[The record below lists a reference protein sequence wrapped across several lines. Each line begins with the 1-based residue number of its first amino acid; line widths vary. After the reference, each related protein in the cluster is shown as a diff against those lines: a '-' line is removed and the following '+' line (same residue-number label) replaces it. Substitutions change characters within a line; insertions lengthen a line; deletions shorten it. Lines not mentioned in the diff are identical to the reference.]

1 MNNKKYEILM
11 DEENTIEWKGH
22 TLHRIRA
29 LRDFNDVREG
39 EMGGYVEN
47 DYNLSHKGNCW
58 IYDEAKAMDDSRL
71 YDNSWS
77 GARQTLDDISNAD
90 LEEEFMQ
97 YLDEIFGADEVGD
110 TELNDF
116 IWFERDT
123 IYDYLGLDEN
133 GEIPKDDED
142 DEEE

>member
-1 MNNKKYEILM
+1 MLVVK
-11 DEENTIEWKGH
+11 TINEYDKN
-22 TLHRIRA
+22 
-29 LRDFNDVREG
+29 DF
-39 EMGGYVEN
+39 
-47 DYNLSHKGNCW
+47 
-58 IYDEAKAMDDSRL
+58 SRL
-71 YDNSWS
+71 YNNSWS
-77 GARQTLDDISNAD
+77 GARQTLDDISNAN

-97 YLDEIFGADEVGD
+97 YLDEMFGADEVGD

>member
-1 MNNKKYEILM
+1 MLVVK
-11 DEENTIEWKGH
+11 TINEY
-22 TLHRIRA
+22 
-29 LRDFNDVREG
+29 D
-39 EMGGYVEN
+39 EN
-47 DYNLSHKGNCW
+47 DF
-58 IYDEAKAMDDSRL
+58 SRL

-97 YLDEIFGADEVGD
+97 YLDEMFGADEVGD

>member
-1 MNNKKYEILM
+1 MLVVK
-11 DEENTIEWKGH
+11 TINEYDKN
-22 TLHRIRA
+22 
-29 LRDFNDVREG
+29 DF
-39 EMGGYVEN
+39 
-47 DYNLSHKGNCW
+47 
-58 IYDEAKAMDDSRL
+58 SRL
-71 YDNSWS
+71 YNNSWS
-77 GARQTLDDISNAD
+77 GARDTLDDIRNAD

-97 YLDEIFGADEVGD
+97 YLDEMFGADEVGE

>member
-1 MNNKKYEILM
+1 MLVVK
-11 DEENTIEWKGH
+11 TINEYDKN
-22 TLHRIRA
+22 
-29 LRDFNDVREG
+29 DFG
-39 EMGGYVEN
+39 
-47 DYNLSHKGNCW
+47 
-58 IYDEAKAMDDSRL
+58 RL
-71 YDNSWS
+71 YENSWS
-77 GARQTLDDISNAD
+77 GARQTLDDISNAN

-97 YLDEIFGADEVGD
+97 YLDEMFGADEVGD

-116 IWFERDT
+116 IWFGRDT

>member
-1 MNNKKYEILM
+1 MLVVK
-11 DEENTIEWKGH
+11 TINEYDKN
-22 TLHRIRA
+22 
-29 LRDFNDVREG
+29 DFG
-39 EMGGYVEN
+39 
-47 DYNLSHKGNCW
+47 
-58 IYDEAKAMDDSRL
+58 RL
-71 YDNSWS
+71 YENSWS
-77 GARQTLDDISNAD
+77 GARQTLDDISNAN

-97 YLDEIFGADEVGD
+97 YLDEMFGADEVGD

>member
-1 MNNKKYEILM
+1 MLVVK
-11 DEENTIEWKGH
+11 TINEYDKN
-22 TLHRIRA
+22 
-29 LRDFNDVREG
+29 DF
-39 EMGGYVEN
+39 
-47 DYNLSHKGNCW
+47 
-58 IYDEAKAMDDSRL
+58 SRL
-71 YDNSWS
+71 YNNSWS
-77 GARQTLDDISNAD
+77 GARQTLDDIRNAD

-97 YLDEIFGADEVGD
+97 YLDEMFGADEVGD

>member
-1 MNNKKYEILM
+1 MLVVK
-11 DEENTIEWKGH
+11 TINEYDKN
-22 TLHRIRA
+22 
-29 LRDFNDVREG
+29 DFG
-39 EMGGYVEN
+39 
-47 DYNLSHKGNCW
+47 
-58 IYDEAKAMDDSRL
+58 RL
-71 YDNSWS
+71 YENSWS

-97 YLDEIFGADEVGD
+97 YLDEMFGADEVGD

-142 DEEE
+142 DDEE

>member
-1 MNNKKYEILM
+1 MLVVK
-11 DEENTIEWKGH
+11 TINEYDKN
-22 TLHRIRA
+22 
-29 LRDFNDVREG
+29 DFG
-39 EMGGYVEN
+39 
-47 DYNLSHKGNCW
+47 
-58 IYDEAKAMDDSRL
+58 RL
-71 YDNSWS
+71 YENSWS
-77 GARQTLDDISNAD
+77 GARQTLDDIRNAD

-97 YLDEIFGADEVGD
+97 YLDEMFGADEVED
-110 TELNDF
+110 TELNGF

>member
-1 MNNKKYEILM
+1 MLVVK
-11 DEENTIEWKGH
+11 TINEYDKN
-22 TLHRIRA
+22 
-29 LRDFNDVREG
+29 DFG
-39 EMGGYVEN
+39 
-47 DYNLSHKGNCW
+47 
-58 IYDEAKAMDDSRL
+58 RL
-71 YDNSWS
+71 YENSWS
-77 GARQTLDDISNAD
+77 GARQTLDDIRNAD

-97 YLDEIFGADEVGD
+97 YLDEMFGADEVGD

>member
-1 MNNKKYEILM
+1 MLVVK
-11 DEENTIEWKGH
+11 TINEYDKN
-22 TLHRIRA
+22 
-29 LRDFNDVREG
+29 DF
-39 EMGGYVEN
+39 
-47 DYNLSHKGNCW
+47 
-58 IYDEAKAMDDSRL
+58 SRL

-97 YLDEIFGADEVGD
+97 YLDEEFGADEVGD

-116 IWFERDT
+116 IWFERNT

-133 GEIPKDDED
+133 GEIPKDIED

>member
-1 MNNKKYEILM
+1 MLVVK
-11 DEENTIEWKGH
+11 TINEYDKN
-22 TLHRIRA
+22 
-29 LRDFNDVREG
+29 DF
-39 EMGGYVEN
+39 
-47 DYNLSHKGNCW
+47 
-58 IYDEAKAMDDSRL
+58 SRL
-71 YDNSWS
+71 YNNSWS
-77 GARQTLDDISNAD
+77 GARQALDDISNAD

-97 YLDEIFGADEVGD
+97 YLDEMFGADEVGD

>member
-1 MNNKKYEILM
+1 MLVVK
-11 DEENTIEWKGH
+11 TINEYDKN
-22 TLHRIRA
+22 
-29 LRDFNDVREG
+29 DF
-39 EMGGYVEN
+39 
-47 DYNLSHKGNCW
+47 
-58 IYDEAKAMDDSRL
+58 SRL
-71 YDNSWS
+71 YENSWS
-77 GARQTLDDISNAD
+77 GARQTLDDISNAEK
-90 LEEEFMQ
+90 EEEFMQ
-97 YLDEIFGADEVGD
+97 YLDEMFGADEVGD

>member
-1 MNNKKYEILM
+1 MLVVK
-11 DEENTIEWKGH
+11 TINEYDKN
-22 TLHRIRA
+22 
-29 LRDFNDVREG
+29 DFG
-39 EMGGYVEN
+39 
-47 DYNLSHKGNCW
+47 
-58 IYDEAKAMDDSRL
+58 RL
-71 YDNSWS
+71 YENSWS
-77 GARQTLDDISNAD
+77 GARQTLDDIRNAD

-97 YLDEIFGADEVGD
+97 YLDEMFGADEVGD

-142 DEEE
+142 DDEE

>member
-1 MNNKKYEILM
+1 MLVVK
-11 DEENTIEWKGH
+11 TINEYD
-22 TLHRIRA
+22 TN
-29 LRDFNDVREG
+29 DF
-39 EMGGYVEN
+39 
-47 DYNLSHKGNCW
+47 YNLF
-58 IYDEAKAMDDSRL
+58 E
-71 YDNSWS
+71 NSWS
-77 GARQTLDDISNAD
+77 GAKDTLEDISNAD

-97 YLDEIFGADEVGD
+97 YLDEMFGADEVGD

>member
-1 MNNKKYEILM
+1 MLVVK
-11 DEENTIEWKGH
+11 TINEYDKN
-22 TLHRIRA
+22 
-29 LRDFNDVREG
+29 DFG
-39 EMGGYVEN
+39 
-47 DYNLSHKGNCW
+47 
-58 IYDEAKAMDDSRL
+58 RL
-71 YDNSWS
+71 YENSWS
-77 GARQTLDDISNAD
+77 GPRQTLDDIRNAD

-97 YLDEIFGADEVGD
+97 YLDEMFGADEVGD

>member
-1 MNNKKYEILM
+1 MLVVK
-11 DEENTIEWKGH
+11 TINEYDKN
-22 TLHRIRA
+22 
-29 LRDFNDVREG
+29 DF
-39 EMGGYVEN
+39 
-47 DYNLSHKGNCW
+47 
-58 IYDEAKAMDDSRL
+58 SRL
-71 YDNSWS
+71 YNNSWS

-97 YLDEIFGADEVGD
+97 YLDEMFGADEVGD

-133 GEIPKDDED
+133 GEIPKNDED